1 MTNEWILLNKM
12 YVSMYRLSPPIQLL
26 VADFDDEE
34 T

>member
-1 MTNEWILLNKM
+1 MINEWILLNKM
-12 YVSMYRLSPPIQLL
+12 YVSMYTLFPPIQLR